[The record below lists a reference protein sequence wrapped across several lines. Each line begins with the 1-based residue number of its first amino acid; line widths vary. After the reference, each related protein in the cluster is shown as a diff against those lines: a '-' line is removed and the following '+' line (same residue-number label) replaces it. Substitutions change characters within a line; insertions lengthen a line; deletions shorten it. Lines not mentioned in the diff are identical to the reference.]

1 MSRVSNAIN
10 MVKLLNKNGPMKV
23 KDLARELEVSER
35 MIKTYKEDLEKSGF
49 YICSK
54 SGPDGGYYLD
64 MPLEFSFIGITK
76 EEIDTLKMVNELIK
90 SKDYPHAPV
99 FERFTQKIL
108 NFSSNL
114 GEIRFF
120 SKNVVRPNLVKEKEL
135 KSWEIINKAI
145 KERKKLKINYKPLEK
160 KSDSEDTRIIHPY
173 GVFEHDL
180 AVYLFGYCELRKDL
194 RYFKLSR
201 IQQISIL
208 DERFKVDKK
217 ININEKLNSS
227 FGIMN
232 DELIKFKVEIS
243 YPFSQ
248 LVKERGFS
256 KDYSITDID
265 EDKIIYEAEMTGY
278 KEIKSWILSM
288 GKYARVIEPIEL
300 REEIKKDIEYLNK
313 IYN

>member
-35 MIKTYKEDLEKSGF
+35 MIKTYKEDLEKGGF
-49 YICSK
+49 YISSK
-54 SGPDGGYYLD
+54 RGPDGGYYLD
-64 MPLEFSFIGITK
+64 MPLELSFIGITK
-76 EEIDTLKMVNELIK
+76 EEIDSLKMVNELIK

-99 FERFTQKIL
+99 FDKFTYKIL
-108 NFSSNL
+108 NYTSGL
-114 GEIRFF
+114 EEIKFF

-135 KSWEIINKAI
+135 KAWEIINKAI
-145 KERKKLKINYKPLEK
+145 KERRKLEIKYKPLEN
-160 KSDSEDTRIIHPY
+160 KSDSEKNRIVHPY
-173 GVFEHDL
+173 GVFEYDL
-180 AVYLFGYCELRKDL
+180 AVYFFGYCELRKDL

-201 IQQISIL
+201 IQAISIL
-208 DERFKVDKK
+208 EEKFKVDKT

-227 FGIMN
+227 FGIIN
-232 DELIKFKVEIS
+232 DELVKFKVEIS

-248 LVKERGFS
+248 LVKEKGFS
-256 KDYSITDID
+256 KDYSITDIG
-265 EDKIIYEAEMTGY
+265 EDKIIYEAEMAGY

-300 REEIKKDIEYLNK
+300 KEEIKKDIEYLNK

>member
-99 FERFTQKIL
+99 FERFTYKIL
-108 NFSSNL
+108 NYTSGL
-114 GEIRFF
+114 EEIKFF

-135 KSWEIINKAI
+135 KAWEIINNAI
-145 KERKKLKINYKPLEK
+145 TKKKKLKIKYKPLEK
-160 KSDSEDTRIIHPY
+160 KADSEKTRIVHPY

-180 AVYLFGYCELRKDL
+180 AVYFFGYCELRKDL

-227 FGIMN
+227 FGIIN

>member
-10 MVKLLNKNGPMKV
+10 MVKLLNKNGTMKV

-49 YICSK
+49 YIGSK
-54 SGPDGGYYLD
+54 RGPDGGYYLE
-64 MPLEFSFIGITK
+64 MPLELSFIGITK
-76 EEIDTLKMVNELIK
+76 EEIDSLKMVNELIK

-99 FERFTQKIL
+99 FDKFTYKIL
-108 NFSSNL
+108 NYTSGL
-114 GEIRFF
+114 EEIKFF

-135 KSWEIINKAI
+135 KAWEIINNAI
-145 KERKKLKINYKPLEK
+145 TKKKKLKIKYKPLEK
-160 KSDSEDTRIIHPY
+160 KADSEKTRIVHPY

-180 AVYLFGYCELRKDL
+180 AVYFFGYCELRKDL

-201 IQQISIL
+201 IEKIEVL
-208 DERFKVDKK
+208 DEEFE
-217 ININEKLNSS
+217 INKNIDIHQRLNAS

-232 DELIKFKVEIS
+232 DKPMKLKVEIK

-248 LVKERGFS
+248 LVKEKAFS
-256 KDYSITDID
+256 STYRITEID
-265 EDKIIYEAEMTGY
+265 DNTIVYEAEIMGY

-288 GKYARVIEPIEL
+288 GKYAHVVEPIEL
-300 REEIKKDIEYLNK
+300 REDIKKDIEYLNK

>member
-64 MPLEFSFIGITK
+64 MPLELSFIGITK

-114 GEIRFF
+114 GEIRLF